1 MILLEEIRCFLVLE
15 GADWH
20 IPCAWEYI
28 FFENK
33 NLLKFEFGKAQQN
46 VVPFKGPY
54 IEFVSSVML
63 CGRMLN
69 IVNHF

>member
-1 MILLEEIRCFLVLE
+1 MTEICYSGMILLEEIRCFLVLE

-33 NLLKFEFGKAQQN
+33 NLLKFEFGK
-46 VVPFKGPY
+46 V
-54 IEFVSSVML
+54 
-63 CGRMLN
+63 
-69 IVNHF
+69 

>member
-20 IPCAWEYI
+20 ITCAWEYI

-33 NLLKFEFGKAQQN
+33 NLLKFEFGK
-46 VVPFKGPY
+46 V
-54 IEFVSSVML
+54 
-63 CGRMLN
+63 
-69 IVNHF
+69 